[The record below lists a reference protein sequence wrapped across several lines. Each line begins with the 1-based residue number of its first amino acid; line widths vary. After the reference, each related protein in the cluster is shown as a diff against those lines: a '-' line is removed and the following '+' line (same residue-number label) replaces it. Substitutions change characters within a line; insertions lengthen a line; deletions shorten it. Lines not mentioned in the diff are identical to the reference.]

1 MNNSLTAARRVWCD
15 GIVKAAIYLRV
26 STDKQTCA
34 AQREELREV
43 CRRRGWTEV
52 EEFEDVISGS
62 KFTRA
67 GLDNMLAETRRGR
80 LDVVLCY
87 KLDRL
92 GRSLVSVAQ
101 LIGEMIDN
109 KVALVIPGQGIDTS
123 SDNSA
128 ARLQMNILMA
138 VAEFERDIIRE
149 RTLAGLA
156 AARSRGVK
164 LGRPELAI
172 SANASK
178 ELKEF
183 ARNRK
188 AGGKET
194 YRALAARLGISVGK
208 AHLLISSG
216 SKNHH
221 FCRRKA
227 RQSSSAARQ
236 GTDSRGTRKERM
248 RAS

>member
-1 MNNSLTAARRVWCD
+1 MMD
-15 GIVKAAIYLRV
+15 EI
-26 STDKQTCA
+26 
-34 AQREELREV
+34 
-43 CRRRGWTEV
+43 
-52 EEFEDVISGS
+52 
-62 KFTRA
+62 
-67 GLDNMLAETRRGR
+67 RRGR

-101 LIGEMIDN
+101 LIGEMIQN

-128 ARLQMNILMA
+128 ARLQMNILIA

-164 LGRPELAI
+164 LGRPRLAI
-172 SANASK
+172 SESTAK
-178 ELKEF
+178 QLKEF
-183 ARNRK
+183 ARRRK

-194 YRALAARLGISVGK
+194 YRAVAARLGMSVGK
-208 AHLLISSG
+208 VAFSDQQGIGKQPFRPTQNPPVAGPTPAEPKTVEASEKSHCGHCSASLFACLPSFRLISPQMAVSAD
-216 SKNHH
+216 
-221 FCRRKA
+221 RRDGNG
-227 RQSSSAARQ
+227 AAYL
-236 GTDSRGTRKERM
+236 GG
-248 RAS
+248 RAAGAASW